1 MKCCENEEF
10 THVSMDATIR
20 IARRIK
26 GQADYR
32 HSKAVREAAVFG
44 DDVALRRVL
53 TVRGRTG
60 AVVGLICVRD
70 ESGPVTRDALASNL
84 PTCVLIEDYL
94 LNRCL
99 LKC

>member
-1 MKCCENEEF
+1 
-10 THVSMDATIR
+10 MDATIR

-32 HSKAVREAAVFG
+32 LSKVVRENAVFG

-60 AVVGLICVRD
+60 AVAGLICVRD
-70 ESGPVTRDALASNL
+70 ESGPVMRDALVSHL
-84 PTCVLIEDYL
+84 PTCVLTQIRL
-94 LNRCL
+94 SLIHI
-99 LKC
+99 